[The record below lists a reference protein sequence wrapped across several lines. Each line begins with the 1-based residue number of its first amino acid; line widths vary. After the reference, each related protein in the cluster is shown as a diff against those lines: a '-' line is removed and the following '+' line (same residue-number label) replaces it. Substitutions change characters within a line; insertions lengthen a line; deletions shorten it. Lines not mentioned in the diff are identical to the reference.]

1 MKKMSRKIDDRT
13 YLSYLLQSLNVDDLK
28 QICRDFQ
35 IKGYSKFTKVKLI
48 EFILDS
54 LAEEEMS
61 ELLKLK
67 ELEIVSKT
75 IQLAFDKING
85 KDRESISGIK
95 IVNPKVHEVELT
107 FKGFNWEVTSF
118 LSITD
123 ENIDNPE
130 RDCDC
135 RIGSN
140 MGLCNHFWVGFIFSL
155 KQDYFKLKDWNLT
168 VLPKDFEKK
177 IESIILTTQ
186 SVKEGKGQKSES
198 IKLVGEDS
206 EDLQFIDLVNKSIT
220 VYEGEITVME
230 KKQQDFQGNITVYYI
245 VSLKKVK
252 IGPRIQKKSDFKE
265 DDIKIIDSLSI
276 RISER
281 LHDANDLK
289 KGVKL
294 SANGKLTK
302 DNFLKMFIVK
312 NIRKIEKL

>member
-1 MKKMSRKIDDRT
+1 MSRKIEERT

-35 IKGYSKFTKVKLI
+35 IKGYSRFTKVKLI

-54 LAEEEMS
+54 IADEEMS
-61 ELLKLK
+61 ELLNQK
-67 ELEIVSKT
+67 ELEIVSKS
-75 IQLAFDKING
+75 IEIAFDKING
-85 KDRESISGIK
+85 NDRESISSIK
-95 IVNPKVHEVELT
+95 IVNPKEHEVELT

-123 ENIDNPE
+123 KNIDNPE

-140 MGLCNHFWVGFIFSL
+140 MGLCNHFWVGVISSL
-155 KQDYFKLKDWNLT
+155 KQDYFKFKDWTLT

-177 IESIILTTQ
+177 VGAIVSTSQ
-186 SVKEGKGQKSES
+186 SVKEENGQSIEY
-198 IKLVGEDS
+198 IKLVGEGSD
-206 EDLQFIDLVNKSIT
+206 DLEVNDLVNKSVT
-220 VYEGEITVME
+220 VYEGVISTME
-230 KKQQDFQGNITVYYI
+230 EKQQDFQGNITVYYI
-245 VSLKKVK
+245 VSLKNVK

-265 DDIKIIDSLSI
+265 EDINTVDNLNI
-276 RISER
+276 RISEK
-281 LHDANDLK
+281 LHDENDLK

-294 SANGKLTK
+294 SANGKLMK
-302 DNFLKMFIVK
+302 DNFLKMYIVK

>member
-1 MKKMSRKIDDRT
+1 MSRKVDDKT
-13 YLSYLLQSLNVDDLK
+13 YLGYLLQSLNVEELK

-35 IKGYSKFTKVKLI
+35 IKGYSRFTKVKLI

-54 LAEEEMS
+54 IAEEEMG
-61 ELLKLK
+61 ELLKQK
-67 ELEIVSKT
+67 ELEIVSKP
-75 IQLAFDKING
+75 IKLAFDKING

-95 IVNPKVHEVELT
+95 IVNPKEHEVELT
-107 FKGFNWEVTSF
+107 FKGFSWEVTSF

-168 VLPKDFEKK
+168 ALPKDFEKK
-177 IESIILTTQ
+177 VESIILTTQ

-206 EDLQFIDLVNKSIT
+206 EDLQFIDLVDKSIT

-265 DDIKIIDSLSI
+265 EDIKIIDNLNI
-276 RISER
+276 RISEK
-281 LHDANDLK
+281 LYDENDLK

-294 SANGKLTK
+294 RANGKFMK
-302 DNFLKMFIVK
+302 DNFLKMYIVK

>member
-1 MKKMSRKIDDRT
+1 MSRKIEDRT

-35 IKGYSKFTKVKLI
+35 IKGFSRFTKVKLI

-54 LAEEEMS
+54 IADEEMS
-61 ELLKLK
+61 ELLNQK
-67 ELEIVSKT
+67 ELEIISKS
-75 IQLAFDKING
+75 IELAFDKING
-85 KDRESISGIK
+85 KDRESISNIK
-95 IVNPKVHEVELT
+95 IVNPKEHEVELT

-123 ENIDNPE
+123 KNIENPE

-140 MGLCNHFWVGFIFSL
+140 MGLCNHFWVGVISSL
-155 KQDYFKLKDWNLT
+155 KQDYFKLKDWTLT
-168 VLPKDFEKK
+168 VLPKDFEKRLGT
-177 IESIILTTQ
+177 IVATSQ
-186 SVKEGKGQKSES
+186 SVKEEKGQDIEYL
-198 IKLVGEDS
+198 KLVGKTS
-206 EDLQFIDLVNKSIT
+206 EDFQAIQFVDKSIT

-245 VSLKKVK
+245 VSLKNVK

-265 DDIKIIDSLSI
+265 EDLKIVDNLNI
-276 RISER
+276 RISEK
-281 LHDANDLK
+281 LHDENDLK

-294 SANGKLTK
+294 NANGKLTK
-302 DNFLKMFIVK
+302 DNFLKMYIVK
-312 NIRKIEKL
+312 NIRKIEKI